1 MLSLYVSD
9 DYQIEMTTAKHL
21 EGTAGR
27 AVRRKKG
34 ERGSAML
41 EAALIIL
48 PLLAI
53 GFALMDFP
61 LGIFIQNTLR
71 NAVREGVR
79 FVITQ
84 QTGGSGQDAAVK
96 DVVKTNSMGFLNDS
110 LLSSGGATITIN
122 YYDPANLST
131 AVSGAGSNA
140 QGNIVVVTATIQ
152 HAWMAPLWRGT
163 GLITFSAASSDVMEG
178 APGGVLPT
186 R

>member
-1 MLSLYVSD
+1 VTSTPST
-9 DYQIEMTTAKHL
+9 I
-21 EGTAGR
+21 EGTVER

-84 QTGGSGQDAAVK
+84 QTGPSGQDAAVK
-96 DVVKTNSMGFLNDS
+96 AVVETNSMGFLNDT
-110 LLSSGGATITIN
+110 LLNASPAGATITVN
-122 YYDPANLST
+122 YYDPSNLST
-131 AVSGAGSNA
+131 AVTGTGSNA

-163 GLITFSAASSDVMEG
+163 GLITFSASSSDVMEG

>member
-1 MLSLYVSD
+1 MPAWDDNRPVSTKPHTID
-9 DYQIEMTTAKHL
+9 
-21 EGTAGR
+21 GTASHP
-27 AVRRKKG
+27 ASRKKG

-61 LGIFIQNTLR
+61 LAIFIQNTLR

-84 QTGGSGQDAAVK
+84 QTGAGGQDAAVK
-96 DVVKTNSMGFLNDS
+96 TVVKNNSMGFLNDA
-110 LLSSGGATITIN
+110 LLNASPAGATITVN
-122 YYDPANLST
+122 YYDPTSLST
-131 AVSGAGSNA
+131 AVTGTGSNA
-140 QGNIVVVTATIQ
+140 QGNICVVTATIQ

-163 GLITFSAASSDVMEG
+163 GLLTFSAASSDVAG
-178 APGGVLPT
+178 PRHLPLH
-186 R
+186 